1 MDRKACIAYISHTFH
16 VQPDYPFEGDF
27 SSAVFRCP
35 ENRRWFALLME
46 VSPDRLGLKGTEPV
60 LILNIKTDPL
70 LIGSLLKQEGF
81 LPAYHMNKAHWITML
96 PQTAPEE
103 MLRPLL
109 AMSHA
114 LVSPS
119 GKASKSDSTGQKS
132 LRSRGYPCYSGY
144 TKANTPP
151 AVRKCFAHGP
161 FLGVRAFYFRQNGK
175 EIQNDPHRQR
185 QSHHQR

>member
-81 LPAYHMNKAHWITML
+81 LPAYHMNKAHWITIL
-96 PQTAPEE
+96 PQTTPEE

-119 GKASKSDSTGQKS
+119 GKASKSDSTGQKKLAQQGIS
-132 LRSRGYPCYSGY
+132 ML
-144 TKANTPP
+144 
-151 AVRKCFAHGP
+151 
-161 FLGVRAFYFRQNGK
+161 
-175 EIQNDPHRQR
+175 
-185 QSHHQR
+185 